1 MRTTAVVVLLVAS
14 GLQLSAR
21 LQTDAIAACRV
32 TLPNGISAG
41 ASDWPETSH
50 GNARLSVGLSA
61 DGTTIF
67 RPGGSGFVTP
77 EGFLGMK
84 FLWQRATNG
93 TLHVSGRRVDG
104 PASPLLIETSS
115 NDGDNEFQ
123 PSYLIFPTPGCWE
136 VTAKLGTREDS
147 AVTFI
152 TNVIKIGDGPVA
164 RRTLARR

>member
-1 MRTTAVVVLLVAS
+1 MALVVLLVAS

-21 LQTDAIAACRV
+21 LQRDALATCHV

-41 ASDWPETSH
+41 ASDWPERSH

-67 RPGGSGFVTP
+67 RPGGAGFVTP
-77 EGFLGMK
+77 EGFLEMK
-84 FLWQRATNG
+84 FLWQRATSG
-93 TLHVSGRRVDG
+93 TLHVSGRRIDG

-115 NDGDNEFQ
+115 NDDNEFQ

-136 VTAKLGTREDS
+136 VTARLGTREDS

-152 TNVIKIGDGPVA
+152 TNVIKIGDGPSA
-164 RRTLARR
+164 RRALARQ